1 MSDIL
6 NVLKA
11 EHDRL
16 NAELTGLTKQADE
29 LRSMI
34 AAICNVA
41 ELLAPKVTAVGN
53 RSVTADMMSHA
64 ARLIQAGP
72 TTAAIVSK
80 ATGIYTD
87 NVRYHCKVGN
97 LPRIT
102 QSVPAAAKTTRA
114 QNLVKARAALTVA
127 RAKRTAERANGHA
140 TP

>member
-1 MSDIL
+1 MSDVL

-11 EHDRL
+11 EHARL
-16 NAELTGLTKQADE
+16 NAELTGLTKQADAV
-29 LRSMI
+29 RGMI

-41 ELLAPKVTAVGN
+41 ELLAPKVTAVRN

-80 ATGIYTD
+80 ATGISTA
-87 NVRYHCKVGN
+87 NLLYHCRVGN

-102 QSVPAAAKTTRA
+102 PSLPAAAKTTRA
-114 QNLVKARAALTVA
+114 QNLVKARAALVVS
-127 RAKRTAERANGHA
+127 RAKRAAERSNGHA